1 MTTLDQLQS
10 TLNAHLRDHLTAACV
25 RRGNELH
32 VQITQGDALHLAQVL
47 RRDYKTELV
56 LMVANDRRAERGVFE
71 VHYLFAN
78 NAENW
83 FVHATKELPADDPQ
97 VHSMATFYFPAARLE
112 RELGYTFGIEAVG
125 YPSPARMV
133 RRSASPESFYP
144 LRKDAMTPPDYRGK
158 ETTFDFLPAEGEGT
172 PYPFLSV
179 VGHETPYPFLP
190 VEGEGVYEIPVGP
203 VHAGIIE
210 PGHFRFSVVGETIIN
225 LQMRLFFTH
234 KGVEKLFEGRTPG
247 EGVELAERISGDT
260 TIGHSMAYCQALEA
274 LAGCAIPERA
284 KYLRVILL
292 EMERLYNHVADF
304 GMICNDTGFAVAHS
318 HCFRIR
324 ERLLR
329 LNKRLT
335 GNRLLRGGIIP
346 GGVGHDLP
354 GDLNLAAELDAILTD
369 FNEVVDIALSNSM
382 LTDRIEGT
390 GRLALKTATDHG
402 VVGYVA
408 RACGINVD
416 VRRDHPFAAYPAL
429 SFHVPV
435 FETGDVAARTMVRV
449 EEARE
454 SVSLIRQALAGLPAG
469 PISQPLGQLPA
480 WEPAF
485 GMVEGWRGAIIHW
498 VMADERGLLYRAKV
512 KDPSFVNWPAL
523 PFAMLKNIVPDFPL
537 CNKSFNQ
544 SYSGNDL

>member
-10 TLNAHLRDHLTAACV
+10 VLDAYLQGRMIKACV
-25 RRGNELH
+25 QRGNELH
-32 VQITQGDALHLAQVL
+32 VQIARGDALPLAEVL
-47 RRDYKTELV
+47 RSEFKTELV
-56 LMVANDRRAERGVFE
+56 LMVANDRRADKGIFE

-78 NAENW
+78 HAENW
-83 FVHATKELPADDPQ
+83 FVHATKELPANDPQ
-97 VHSMATFYFPAARLE
+97 LHSMATFYFPAARLE
-112 RELGYTFGIEAVG
+112 RELDYTFGIEAAG
-125 YPSPARMV
+125 YPTPTRMV
-133 RRSASPESFYP
+133 RRSASPEFFYP
-144 LRKDAMTPPDYRGK
+144 LRKDAVTPENYRGK
-158 ETTFDFLPAEGEGT
+158 ETTIDFLPAEGEET
-172 PYPFLSV
+172 PYPFLPV
-179 VGHETPYPFLP
+179 VGEETPYPFLP

-234 KGVEKLFEGRTPG
+234 KGIEKLFEGRAPF

-260 TIGHSMAYCQALEA
+260 TIGHSLAYCQALEA
-274 LAGCAIPERA
+274 LGGCEIPDRA
-284 KYLRVILL
+284 RYLRVILL

-304 GMICNDTGFAVAHS
+304 GAICNDTGFAVAHS

-335 GNRLLRGGIIP
+335 GNRLLRGGIVP

-354 GDLNLAAELDAILTD
+354 PDLNLAAELDLILAD
-369 FNEVVDIALSNSM
+369 FNEVVEISLGNSM
-382 LTDRIEGT
+382 LIDRLEGT
-390 GRLALKTATDHG
+390 GRLTLKTATDHG

-408 RACGINVD
+408 RASGMDID
-416 VRRDHPFAAYPAL
+416 VRRDHPFAAYPWL
-429 SFHVPV
+429 NFKVPV
-435 FETGDVAARTMVRV
+435 FEAGDVAARTLVRV

-454 SVSLIRQALAGLPAG
+454 SVSLVRQALTRLPAG
-469 PISQPLGQLPA
+469 PISRPLGQLPA
-480 WEPAF
+480 WEPTF
-485 GMVEGWRGAIIHW
+485 GIVEGWRGAIIHW
-498 VMADERGLLYRAKV
+498 VMADDQGKLYRVKV